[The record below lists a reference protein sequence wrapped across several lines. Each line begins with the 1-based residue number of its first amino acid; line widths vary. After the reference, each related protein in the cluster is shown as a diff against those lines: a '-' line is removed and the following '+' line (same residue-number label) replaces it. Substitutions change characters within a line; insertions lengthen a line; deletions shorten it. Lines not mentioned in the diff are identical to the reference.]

1 MVKGKSHIYDGKFF
15 DWKLFDTCVTS
26 HIGRYISSYLS
37 SKRDPGKDSL
47 LKKKVMCTSAPCPSS
62 DMNKTIIIDFDIVI
76 NLTSMQSMDVT

>member
-1 MVKGKSHIYDGKFF
+1 MVKGKFHIYDGKFF

-37 SKRDPGKDSL
+37 SKRDPGKDTL
-47 LKKKVMCTSAPCPSS
+47 LKKVMCTSAPCPSS

-76 NLTSMQSMDVT
+76 NLTYMANRDE